1 MTEKAL
7 TDTCALGSAAPPGAW
22 SRREIVMAVAAVL
35 VFWVLAAAVWPL
47 TDSVV
52 PWDSKNHFYPMLR
65 YLGASLSQGEWP
77 LWNPYHF
84 SGHPQIADPQSL
96 LFTPT
101 MLAFAWLVPAPS
113 MQLFDVVVL
122 AHLLIGAFALL
133 ALFARRGWHPAG
145 AVLAAMVL
153 MLGGS
158 ASARLQHVGMIF
170 SYAWFPLALLL
181 LDVAMERASYAYA
194 ALAGVVIALMAI
206 GRDQVAFLCCLALAG
221 FALNAAACAARPA
234 RWFAGRA
241 PVLLMAGAVTA
252 CCLAIPSLLTMQFLA
267 GSNRP
272 TISFGVAA
280 MNSFTPVSFA
290 TLLAPDIFGSLHKTY
305 DYFGPM
311 WDTVPEGTFTDR
323 AVNYLFA
330 GTIPALL
337 VFWIGVGR
345 GRLAD
350 RDLRYFA
357 LLGVFAVLY
366 ALGRYTPVF
375 GVLFDHL
382 PGIALYRRPADAT
395 FLINIAIAVIAGYSL
410 GRYVQDGL
418 AWRAPTPD
426 WLRRSLTA
434 AGLLIPAMLLAFGL
448 RFAIGVGRLE
458 DAALPVL
465 GAVAVGLVLAL
476 ALVCAG
482 SVRSRAALAAAL
494 VAVTGAELLWRN
506 AGSALNAEPRDRY
519 ALYETLAPADFAGLQ
534 FLKREL
540 DRRHA
545 QGERPRVEILGLGGP
560 WQNASMVLGIE
571 DTLGYNPLRIADYA
585 RAVGPGENAVDP
597 NLRQFPGTFRGY
609 RCRLASLLGL
619 EYLVLGQPIESLPK
633 HFPRVQS
640 ANLLYASDHMYVYQL
655 GPASPRAYLATR
667 LKPVDVEEALDDA
680 ELPAFDRTTEALI
693 DRGDLGDL
701 HQPYGMDGEEPPVAK
716 GRVAITGYGRNAV
729 TLDVDA
735 AVPSL
740 LVLHDPFY
748 PGWVA
753 TIDGERRDVV
763 RANLI
768 FRGVEV
774 PPGRHKVA
782 FIFEPLSREN
792 LTTAALQLVE
802 RHETTELR

>member
-1 MTEKAL
+1 VTEKASI
-7 TDTCALGSAAPPGAW
+7 DTCEPGFAAPNGW
-22 SRREIVMAVAAVL
+22 SRREIVIAVTAVL
-35 VFWVLAAAVWPL
+35 AFWALAAAVWPL

-65 YLGASLSQGEWP
+65 YLGASLAQGEWP

-113 MQLFDVVVL
+113 MQLFDLVVL
-122 AHLLIGAFALL
+122 AHLLIGALALL

-181 LDVAMERASYAYA
+181 LDIALARASYAFA
-194 ALAGVVIALMAI
+194 ALAGLVVAFMAI

-221 FALNAAACAARPA
+221 FVVNAAFCAGRPA

-241 PVLLMAGAVTA
+241 LILLLAGVVTA
-252 CCLAIPSLLTMQFLA
+252 GCLAIPSLLTMQFLA

-272 TISFGVAA
+272 AISFGVAA

-290 TLLAPDIFGSLHKTY
+290 TLLAPDIFGSLHRAY

-337 VFWIGVGR
+337 VFWFGIGR

-350 RDLRYFA
+350 RDMRYFT
-357 LLGVFAVLY
+357 LLGVFAVVY
-366 ALGRYTPVF
+366 ALGRYTPAF
-375 GVLFDHL
+375 GLMFDHL

-395 FLINIAIAVIAGYSL
+395 FLINFAIAVIAGYSL

-418 AWRAPTPD
+418 AWHGPAPA
-426 WLRRSLTA
+426 WLRRTLTA
-434 AGLLIPAMLLAFGL
+434 AGLALPAVLLAFAV
-448 RFAIGVGRLE
+448 RFAMGVGRIE
-458 DAALPVL
+458 DATLPAL
-465 GAVAVGLVLAL
+465 GAVAIAGALAL
-476 ALVCAG
+476 VLVCAG
-482 SVRSRAALAAAL
+482 SVRSRTALAAGL
-494 VAVTGAELLWRN
+494 VAVTGAELLSRN

-619 EYLVLGQPIESLPK
+619 EYLVLGQPIESLPR
-633 HFPRVQS
+633 HFPRVKS
-640 ANLLYASDHMYVYQL
+640 ASLLYASDHMYVYRL

-667 LKPVDVEEALDDA
+667 LKPVDVEQALDDA
-680 ELPAFDRTTEALI
+680 ELPAFDRSTEALI
-693 DRGDLGDL
+693 DREDLGDL
-701 HQPYGMDGEEPPVAK
+701 QQPYGMNGDEPPASR
-716 GRVAITGYGRNAV
+716 GQVAITDYGRNAV

-748 PGWVA
+748 PGWIA
-753 TIDGERRDVV
+753 TVDGRRREVV

-774 PPGRHKVA
+774 PAGRHKVA
-782 FIFEPLSREN
+782 FIFQPLSREN

-802 RHETTELR
+802 RHEDTDLR